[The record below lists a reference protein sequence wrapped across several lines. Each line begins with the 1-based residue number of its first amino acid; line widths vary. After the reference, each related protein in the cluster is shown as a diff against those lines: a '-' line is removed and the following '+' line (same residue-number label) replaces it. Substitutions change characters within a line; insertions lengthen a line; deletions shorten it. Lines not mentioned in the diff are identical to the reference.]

1 MLKYLLP
8 VSTVVGIHLLAT
20 CTKIKLFKLYSD
32 ISVFNSTQIN
42 DLSTLN
48 FTMCEVGNVFLYV
61 TTSHKVTFSVHVVIV
76 VLSDHYFVTLSQLV
90 QYAYITL

>member
-1 MLKYLLP
+1 MSE
-8 VSTVVGIHLLAT
+8 VS
-20 CTKIKLFKLYSD
+20 
-32 ISVFNSTQIN
+32 
-42 DLSTLN
+42 
-48 FTMCEVGNVFLYV
+48 NVFLYV

>member
-1 MLKYLLP
+1 M
-8 VSTVVGIHLLAT
+8 STVVGIHTSTSYMHNCSNFIVL
-20 CTKIKLFKLYSD
+20 
-32 ISVFNSTQIN
+32 SVLNSTQIN

-48 FTMCEVGNVFLYV
+48 FAMSEVSNVFLYV